1 MIHVGLTL
9 GGSWSSGNDTE
20 SGVNRSPGSMP
31 ESLRERANGKN
42 MFNTK
47 DDNPTTALE
56 TTSSK
61 AVAVTVGVPRR
72 FGNPVGSSEDTPKLQ
87 ETPDDAATNFA
98 KLRHMLKKVRV
109 NEASLYTA
117 IERLGGGGKGLK
129 AVIDYIIQFQGLKE
143 RNAECLDCDLFSEGL
158 EELCL
163 KSENK
168 SSEKEKEVRPVHT
181 IGHYH
186 NDLAAAVQ
194 STADENPEKEVPPM
208 DTIGHYHN
216 NLSSAFYNT
225 IDLEPHRA
233 TFDLERQ
240 QVHNSMSHG
249 LGMPAR
255 PVGWNSQGQENWSHG
270 GHYVDPRRAGMVEHP
285 PFVGAYFPNFYCP
298 YPPPYTGYVP
308 FNPCVQPIF
317 LPFMAGP
324 NVCPPSVENAQSAAI
339 IRASRKIRIAKHR
352 GNINGHQQTR
362 PTTVI
367 GSGSPISGLQRKSQA
382 QPNLPLTTAE
392 QACCLSNLT
401 FHYQA
406 SHKGQWFVTTSWFE
420 IPAVKLLR
428 QLFCNLVYFTSRKDV
443 HFAMKLYHKF
453 VLCTTSSTR

>member
-1 MIHVGLTL
+1 
-9 GGSWSSGNDTE
+9 
-20 SGVNRSPGSMP
+20 
-31 ESLRERANGKN
+31 
-42 MFNTK
+42 
-47 DDNPTTALE
+47 
-56 TTSSK
+56 
-61 AVAVTVGVPRR
+61 
-72 FGNPVGSSEDTPKLQ
+72 
-87 ETPDDAATNFA
+87 
-98 KLRHMLKKVRV
+98 
-109 NEASLYTA
+109 
-117 IERLGGGGKGLK
+117 
-129 AVIDYIIQFQGLKE
+129 
-143 RNAECLDCDLFSEGL
+143 
-158 EELCL
+158 
-163 KSENK
+163 
-168 SSEKEKEVRPVHT
+168 
-181 IGHYH
+181 
-186 NDLAAAVQ
+186 
-194 STADENPEKEVPPM
+194 M

-420 IPAVKLLR
+420 ISAVKLLR
-428 QLFCNLVYFTSRKDV
+428 QLFCDLVYFTSRKDV
-443 HFAMKLYHKF
+443 HFAMILYHKF
-453 VLCTTSSTR
+453 VLCTTSSAR